1 MKPDI
6 DGTGRNGAVEQLSR
20 LSRRPASRRSVLRA
34 GLAGGA
40 ATAAALTGGRAGWR
54 AAAQEP
60 VTISYGFWDV
70 TQQAAV
76 EAQIAAFQEANPNIT
91 VSPQLT
97 PWADYWTKLQTGVA
111 GGESWDVFWLNF
123 ANLEIYAEQ
132 GALLSLQPL
141 VDDGT
146 IDVSA
151 FPESLIEAYTF
162 GGAPDADNGESTPSA
177 SAEGTPQATG
187 GTLYA
192 ASRDFDT
199 IGLFYNK
206 ELFDAAGV
214 EYPTEEWGWEDL
226 RSAAEAL
233 TIGSGDEAEQWGFAV
248 TTSYQEGIT
257 NFILQNEGRYW
268 NEELTE
274 SQLAEPAAAEAID
287 FLSSFINDGLSPSTD
302 VQLTNNPYETLF
314 PAGRIAMIT
323 GGSWRPKALF
333 EANPAIDV
341 APLPAGKIRASVIHG
356 LGHAIWSG
364 TPQPEAASQFVA
376 FLASEEGEQIL
387 GESGATIPSRDG
399 MQEPWL
405 NSVPEVNLEVFI
417 EAANEYAARVPDGP
431 PGAEWIN
438 AIVETLTTAWG
449 SGGSTENLPQQLAD
463 AANATL

>member
-1 MKPDI
+1 MKSDLDTTDRI
-6 DGTGRNGAVEQLSR
+6 NAVER
-20 LSRRPASRRSVLRA
+20 LGRRPASRRSVLRA

-40 ATAAALTGGRAGWR
+40 ATAAALAGRGASWRTAG
-54 AAAQEP
+54 AQEP

-70 TQQAAV
+70 TQQPAV

-123 ANLEIYAEQ
+123 ANLPIFAEQ
-132 GALLSLQPL
+132 DGLLSLQPL
-141 VDDGT
+141 ADDGT
-146 IDVSA
+146 IDLAA

-162 GGAPDADNGESTPSA
+162 D
-177 SAEGTPQATG
+177 

-214 EYPTEEWGWEDL
+214 EYPTAEWGWEDL

-268 NEELTE
+268 NDELTE

-287 FLSSFINDGLSPSTD
+287 FLSSFITDGLSPSTD
-302 VQLTNNPYETLF
+302 VQLTNNPYDTLF

-323 GGSWRPKALF
+323 GGSWRPKPLF

-356 LGHAIWSG
+356 LGHAVWSG
-364 TPQPEAASQFVA
+364 SAQPEAAAQFVA

-387 GESGATIPSRDG
+387 GDSGATIPSRDG

-431 PGAEWIN
+431 PGSEWIN
-438 AIVETLTTAWG
+438 AVVETLTTAWG
-449 SGGSTENLPQQLAD
+449 SGGSTEDLPQQLAD

>member
-1 MKPDI
+1 M
-6 DGTGRNGAVEQLSR
+6 TRRSNQFEQSIATLGQR
-20 LSRRPASRRSVLRA
+20 GASRRTLLRA
-34 GLAGGA
+34 GVAGGA
-40 ATAAALTGGRAGWR
+40 VAGAAALTGGRLSQRSAS
-54 AAAQEP
+54 AQDP

-70 TQQAAV
+70 TQQDAV
-76 EAQIAAFQEANPNIT
+76 EAQIAAFQEANPHIT

-123 ANLEIYAEQ
+123 ANLPIFASQ
-132 GALLSLQPL
+132 DGLLSLQPL

-151 FPESLIEAYTF
+151 FPESLIEAYTYD
-162 GGAPDADNGESTPSA
+162 GN
-177 SAEGTPQATG
+177 
-187 GTLYA
+187 LYA

-214 EYPTEEWGWEDL
+214 EYPTEDWTWEDL

-233 TIGSGDEAEQWGFAV
+233 TIGSGDDAEQWGFCV

-268 NEELTE
+268 NDDLTE
-274 SQLAEPAAAEAID
+274 SQLAEPPAAEAID

-302 VQLTNNPYETLF
+302 VQLTNNPYDTLF

-323 GGSWRPKALF
+323 GGSWRPKPLY

-356 LGHAIWSG
+356 LGHAVWAG
-364 TPQPEAASQFVA
+364 TSHPEEASQLVA

-387 GESGATIPSRDG
+387 ADSGATIPSRAG
-399 MQEPWL
+399 MQETWL
-405 NSVPEVNLEVFI
+405 STLPEVNLQVFI
-417 EAANEYAARVPDGP
+417 DAANEYAARVPDGP

-438 AIVETLTTAWG
+438 AIVETLTRAWG
-449 SGGSTENLPQQLAD
+449 SGGSTEDLPQQLAD